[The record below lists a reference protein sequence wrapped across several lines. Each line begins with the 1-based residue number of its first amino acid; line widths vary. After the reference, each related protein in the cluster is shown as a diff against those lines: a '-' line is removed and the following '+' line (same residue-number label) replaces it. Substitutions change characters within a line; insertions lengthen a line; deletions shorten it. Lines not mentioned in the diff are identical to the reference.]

1 MQTIKRARILN
12 ASAGAGKTF
21 RLVLKYLCD
30 VLEQPECYRNILAVT
45 FTNKATEE
53 MKSRIITELNN
64 LAEGYKSNYLEKIKE
79 TTNLSEVQIRKKAR
93 EARTEIL
100 HDYSRFTVL
109 TIDRFFQRIL
119 RAFINELNLDLS
131 YNLELDV
138 KMLLERSADSLIES
152 ITNEKNGGL
161 KEWLMLFAE
170 ERVDNKKQWDMRGD
184 LSKLGEKLFK
194 DGVSNR
200 FNKHVSRDELHLIVE
215 NLVKSD
221 ELFVEDIQKIA
232 QGMLKYID
240 THGLDVTD
248 FKGGKN
254 SFTSLIVKYA
264 NGIIPDY
271 SKGLPKSFI
280 AALDDK
286 FNWYGEKGKRNG
298 ALIAAADDLYDDLA
312 EIHRLINIYTIK
324 TNTTKLL
331 RNNYRSYAL
340 LSDLYAQ
347 LDKICKKENIMILD
361 KTKELLAK
369 FIDQSNAPF
378 IYEKVGS
385 RYDRYMIDEFQDTST
400 REWNNLRPLLIEALS
415 SNEKASV
422 FIVGDIKQSIYR
434 WRGGDWRLLNGQVV
448 DDLGP
453 DNTIIEPLE
462 DNYRSLQNIV
472 KFNNELI
479 NSAKTNDNNYLNS
492 VLANSKA
499 ISEATFNEYNN
510 IVERAYANCTQIPKN
525 SSDEKGYVEVCLH
538 DPNFE
543 GETPLFIEAIA
554 NAKSRGYSYRDIL
567 ILVRT
572 KKQGREVAK
581 ALYAYKNRLIDEGSK
596 DIFNILTSDSLT
608 IESCDVVRFIISIFR
623 LAINQ
628 YDNIERAIFNSYLTD
643 RTYGD
648 KFSEEDIE
656 MLNTIA
662 HLSPLE
668 AFEYIVDRFELYN
681 KTQHIAYIQALHEQI
696 FAYVSNNVA
705 DIQHYLSWWDERGHK
720 ESLSIEKTDDTIEI
734 MTIHKSKGLE
744 RDVVIIPYCEWNM
757 SPSTRRPPMVWAEA
771 TPITNDT
778 AHERL
783 SEIGEFPI
791 PCGILMKES
800 EFAQEYYKEL
810 VMSHIDGLNMLYVA
824 VTRAKKELYMYIPKD
839 LAPKDEGKK
848 KQDGDI
854 NDEISIGTTTP
865 LIEMAVVGICQK
877 VEDNDKES
885 DKKDTVKPIRYT
897 YGEKCNVKSSETEDK
912 STILRS
918 YPTSKSN
925 ISVRKPSKRYMDEGM
940 TPGTESCTKG
950 IQLHKVFE
958 GANSVDDLYAAIER
972 LETNKRIDNAE
983 VELLRTNINSILTN
997 EMVAEWFGGEW
1008 DDIKHEAGIIDK
1020 GENLRPDRVMI
1031 KGDRAVVVDYK
1042 FGERRS
1048 NSYHK
1053 KMKSYIEKLAKMKRY
1068 ATIEGYIW
1076 YVKHNEIV
1084 RVEA

>member
-79 TTNLSEVQIRKKAR
+79 TTKLSEDKIREKAR
-93 EARTEIL
+93 VARTEIL

-152 ITNEKNGGL
+152 ITNEENREL
-161 KEWLMLFAE
+161 QDWLMRFAE
-170 ERVDNKKQWDMRGD
+170 ERIDSNKLWDMRGD

-194 DGVSNR
+194 DGASNR
-200 FNKHVSRDELHLIVE
+200 FNKNVSKEELHKIVGD
-215 NLVKSD
+215 LVESD
-221 ELFVEDIQKIA
+221 ELFMGNIKEKA
-232 QGMLKYID
+232 QGMLEHID
-240 THGLDVTD
+240 AHGLDITD
-248 FKGGKN
+248 FKGGKTG
-254 SFTSLIVKYA
+254 FTSHIVKYA

-271 SKGLPKSFI
+271 SKGLPKGLS
-280 AALDDK
+280 AALEDK
-286 FNWYGEKGKRNG
+286 TNWYNDKSKRK
-298 ALIAAADDLYDDLA
+298 AELIAAADTLYGDLV
-312 EIHRLINIYTIK
+312 EIHELINIYTIK

-331 RNNYRSYAL
+331 QNNYRSYAL

-347 LDKICKKENIMILD
+347 LDDICKKENIMILD

-369 FIDQSNAPF
+369 FIDHSNAPF
-378 IYEKVGS
+378 IYEKVGN

-448 DDLGP
+448 NDLGP
-453 DNTIIEPLE
+453 DNTVIEPLG

-479 NSAKTNDNNYLNS
+479 NNVKTNDNNYLNS
-492 VLANSKA
+492 LLANSKA
-499 ISEATFNEYNN
+499 INDTTLNEYKN
-510 IVERAYANCTQIPKN
+510 IVERAYANCTQTPKN
-525 SSDEKGYVEVCLH
+525 QSDEKGYVEVCLH

-554 NAKSRGYSYRDIL
+554 NARSRGYSYKDIL
-567 ILVRT
+567 ILVRY
-572 KKQGREVAK
+572 KKHGRKIAQ
-581 ALYAYKNRLIDEGSK
+581 ALYEYKNRLISEGSE

-608 IESCDVVRFIISIFR
+608 IESCEVVRFIISIFR

-628 YDNIERAIFNSYLTD
+628 YDNIERAIFNSYLPD

-648 KFSEEDIE
+648 KFSEEDKE

-681 KTQHIAYIQALHEQI
+681 RTEHIAYIQALHEQI

-720 ESLSIEKTDDTIEI
+720 ESLTIEKTDNTIEI

-757 SPSTRRPPMVWAEA
+757 SPSTRRQPMVWAEA
-771 TPITNDT
+771 TPITDDP
-778 AHERL
+778 AHEKL
-783 SEIGEFPI
+783 SKIGEFPTQ
-791 PCGILMKES
+791 CGSLMKES

-839 LAPKDEGKK
+839 MAPKDKDNK
-848 KQDGDI
+848 KQNEEANEKVTID
-854 NDEISIGTTTP
+854 TTTP
-865 LIEMAVVGICQK
+865 LIETAIVDICQK
-877 VEDNDKES
+877 VENDDNEDSAE
-885 DKKDTVKPIRYT
+885 DVIKPIRYT
-897 YGEKCNVKSSETEDK
+897 YGEKCNVKSSNSEDK

-918 YPTSKSN
+918 YPTSKPH

-958 GANSVDDLYAAIER
+958 GANSVEDLYAAIER
-972 LETNKRIDNAE
+972 LETNKRIDSAE
-983 VELLRTNINSILTN
+983 VKLLRNNIESILTN

-1031 KGDRAVVVDYK
+1031 KGDRAIVVDYK
-1042 FGERRS
+1042 FGDNTS
-1048 NSYHK
+1048 SSYHK
-1053 KMKSYIEKLAKMKRY
+1053 KMKKYIDLLDKMKRY
-1068 ATIEGYIW
+1068 TTIEGYIW
-1076 YVKHNEIV
+1076 YVKRNEIV
-1084 RVEA
+1084 KV